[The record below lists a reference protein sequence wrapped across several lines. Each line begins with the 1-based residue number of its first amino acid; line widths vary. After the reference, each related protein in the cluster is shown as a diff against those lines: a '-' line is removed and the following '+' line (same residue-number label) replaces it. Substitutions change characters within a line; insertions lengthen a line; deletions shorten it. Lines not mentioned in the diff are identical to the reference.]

1 MLRGEKV
8 TKRFGGL
15 TALDGVDF
23 QVEAGEI
30 VGLIGPNGSGKTTL
44 FNVISGFYP
53 PTSGSLTLDGQDIT
67 GAAPHTIARRGIGR
81 TFQIVQPFLAL
92 TALENVQV
100 GVLFGQGMAH
110 GTAARSAAEALLEFV
125 GLAHR
130 RDMSAHDFT
139 LAEKKR
145 LEVARALSIKPKL
158 LLLDEVFSGLNPT
171 EVRGAIELVFRIRDE
186 LGVTVFIVEHV
197 LGALRGT
204 CDRVIVLSYGRKIA
218 DGTPDQVFSQ
228 PDVIAAYLG
237 KSHAAS

>member
-1 MLRGEKV
+1 MLFRS

-100 GVLFGQGMAH
+100 GVLFGQGMGH
-110 GTAARSAAEALLEFV
+110 GTAAQSAAEALLEFV

-171 EVRGAIELVFRIRDE
+171 EVRGAIELVLRIRDE

>member
-53 PTSGSLTLDGQDIT
+53 PTSGSLTLDGQNIT

-100 GVLFGQGMAH
+100 GVLFGQGMGH

-130 RDMSAHDFT
+130 RDMSVHNFT

-171 EVRGAIELVFRIRDE
+171 EVRGAIELVLRIRDE